1 MSKILELFFIYLK
14 IGTFT
19 IGGGYAMIP
28 LIQQEIVE
36 RKQWMTEDEFMD
48 MFVVIQSA
56 PGPIAVNS
64 AVFLGYKIG
73 GIPGAIVASL
83 GSVLPS
89 FIIILTIAIF
99 FRNFREYSVVEKIF
113 KGVRPAVVA
122 LIASAVY
129 KLAKASRLNT
139 IGNTICIISLLML
152 IFFHLSPILLLIIG
166 AICGIFISNHET
178 TEDQRREKK

>member
-1 MSKILELFFIYLK
+1 MPKILELFLIYLK

-28 LIQQEIVE
+28 LIQEEIVE
-36 RKQWMTEDEFMD
+36 KKQWMTNDEFMD
-48 MFVVIQSA
+48 MFAVIQSA

-64 AVFLGYKIG
+64 AVFLGYKID
-73 GIPGAIVASL
+73 GIIGAMVATL

-89 FIIILTIAIF
+89 FTIILMIAVF
-99 FRNFREYSVVEKIF
+99 FRNFREYPVVEKIF

-129 KLAKASRLNT
+129 KLAKSSKLNIAGIT
-139 IGNTICIISLLML
+139 IAIMSLLAL
-152 IFFHLSPILLLIIG
+152 TFFDLSPILLIIIS
-166 AICGIFISNHET
+166 AILGIFISSHQT
-178 TEDQRREKK
+178 TKDQGRDRE